1 MEAQL
6 QPVEHFE
13 DITASEPKY
22 ASLRRRGIM
31 LARLGVS
38 LCVMGLLVSA
48 IVHITGWSSY
58 PVGSSM
64 TLAPVLAVVTGSGLT
79 IALFG
84 VRTLWQLR
92 RLKHLVWA

>member
-6 QPVEHFE
+6 QPVEDFE
-13 DITASEPKY
+13 DLPASEPKY
-22 ASLRRRGIM
+22 ATLRRRGIM
-31 LARLGVS
+31 LARIGVS

-48 IVHITGWSSY
+48 VAHIGGWSGY

-84 VRTLWQLR
+84 VKTLWQLK
-92 RLKHLVWA
+92 RLKHLVWV